1 MRIREGQAML
11 RILGSNT
18 RRQDGLDRREVLRA
32 GGLGLVGL
40 SLPDLLRM
48 KATPSAKAAKPLAN
62 FGRARACILLYLY
75 GAPSQLKFL
84 DLKPD
89 APSDVRS
96 QFNPIDTS
104 VPGIRI
110 CEHLPRTARV
120 MHQASIIRSM
130 SHPYNIHGAAY
141 ALTGTPTTDIP
152 MELNPRDSRH
162 WPFFGSVLDY
172 LSDRRGLKPAATAG
186 WEADRG
192 RRLQPAADVPV
203 SVGLPWKFSSRS
215 EPFRRGGPFG
225 GFLGAGYD
233 PVWGEFQGKSTHAD
247 PYRGIEPAGGFQIG
261 QPGLPEMT
269 LDRFD
274 RRRSLLSQLK
284 GAQRRAAFSSDGFDR
299 HQQLALELM
308 TSSKVTRALDVER
321 EPRSLRERYGMTLF
335 GQATLAARRL
345 IENGVRLTTVIWD
358 EFKDANTAWDTHVKQ
373 ETRLRDE
380 LLPGFDMAFS
390 ALLSDLEVRGLLDTT
405 LVAVLTEH
413 GRTPKLTKT
422 PGGGREHWSGAYSVI
437 LAGGGIRRGHV
448 LGITDRIAGF
458 PTDSPVTPK
467 DVLATLYHL
476 LGVDPET
483 HLLDREGRPVPLV
496 PGSKVLTSVLA

>member
-1 MRIREGQAML
+1 ML
-11 RILGSNT
+11 RILGSTT
-18 RRQDGLDRREVLRA
+18 RLCDGLSRREALRA
-32 GGLGLVGL
+32 GGLAFLGL
-40 SLPDLLRM
+40 SLPDLLRQE
-48 KATPSAKAAKPLAN
+48 AFSAPQPGQPAAH
-62 FGRARACILLYLY
+62 FGQAKSCILLYLY
-75 GAPSQLKFL
+75 GAPSQLEFL

-96 QFNPIDTS
+96 QFKPTDTS

-120 MHQASIIRSM
+120 MHQATIIRSM

-172 LSDRRGLKPAATAG
+172 LASRRRLKPATTDNSTDSPT
-186 WEADRG
+186 ADRS
-192 RRLQPAADVPV
+192 RRLQPAEDVPL

-215 EPFRRGGPFG
+215 EPFRRGGPYG
-225 GFLGAGYD
+225 GFLGSGYD
-233 PVWGEFQGKSTHAD
+233 PVWAEFHGKTTQPD
-247 PYRGIEPAGGFQIG
+247 PYRGIDSDDRFQIG
-261 QPGLPEMT
+261 QPGLSAIT
-269 LDRFD
+269 LDRLD
-274 RRRSLLSQLK
+274 RRRSLLSQLDR
-284 GAQRRAAFSSDGFDR
+284 AQRRTDIAGAGFAR

-308 TSSKVTRALDVER
+308 TSSKVARALDVDR

-345 IENGVRLTTVIWD
+345 IEHGVRLTTVFWD
-358 EFKDANTAWDTHVKQ
+358 EFKDANTAWDTHVRQ

-380 LLPGFDMAFS
+380 LLPGFDLAFS
-390 ALLSDLEVRGLLDTT
+390 ALLWDLEARGMLDTT

-448 LGITDRIAGF
+448 LGATDRIAGF
-458 PTDSPVTPK
+458 PKDSPVTPK
-467 DVLATLYHL
+467 DVLATMYHL
-476 LGVDPET
+476 MGVDPET
-483 HLLDREGRPVPLV
+483 HLHDREGRPVPLA
-496 PGSKVLTSVLA
+496 PGGKVLTGVLA

>member
-1 MRIREGQAML
+1 ML
-11 RILGSNT
+11 RILGSTTRLCDVLT
-18 RRQDGLDRREVLRA
+18 RREALRA
-32 GGLGLVGL
+32 GGLAFLGL
-40 SLPDLLRM
+40 SLPDLLRQE
-48 KATPSAKAAKPLAN
+48 AISAPPTNQVAAH
-62 FGRARACILLYLY
+62 FGQAKSCILLYLY
-75 GAPSQLKFL
+75 GAPSQLEFL

-96 QFNPIDTS
+96 QFRPIDTS

-120 MHQASIIRSM
+120 MHQATIIRSM

-152 MELNPRDSRH
+152 MELNPRDTRH

-172 LSDRRGLKPAATAG
+172 LSGRAG
-186 WEADRG
+186 KKNR
-192 RRLQPAADVPV
+192 DVPL

-215 EPFRRGGPFG
+215 EPFRRGGPYG
-225 GFLGAGYD
+225 GFLGSGYD
-233 PVWGEFQGKSTHAD
+233 PVWGEFDGKATQSD
-247 PYRGIEPAGGFQIG
+247 PYCGIVADGRFQIG
-261 QPGLPEMT
+261 QPGLPAIA
-269 LDRFD
+269 LDRLD
-274 RRRSLLSQLK
+274 RRRSLLSQLDR
-284 GAQRRAAFSSDGFDR
+284 AQRRAYAAGAGFAR

-308 TSSKVTRALDVER
+308 TSSKVARALDVDR

-345 IENGVRLTTVIWD
+345 IEHGVRLTTVFWD
-358 EFKDANTAWDTHVKQ
+358 EFKDANTAWDTHVHQ

-380 LLPGFDMAFS
+380 LLPGFDLALS
-390 ALLSDLEVRGLLDTT
+390 ALLWDLEARGMLDTT

-448 LGITDRIAGF
+448 LGATDRIAGF
-458 PTDSPVTPK
+458 PKESPVTPK
-467 DVLATLYHL
+467 DVLATMYHL
-476 LGVDPET
+476 MGVDPET
-483 HLLDREGRPVPLV
+483 HLHDREGRPVPLA
-496 PGSKVLTSVLA
+496 PGGKVLTGVIA